1 MKSQTGQQIITIH
14 IFPNILRSKGN
25 QAMEFGQLIK
35 YNVRK
40 TFSKNHAA
48 NETGRMV
55 SDLSLF
61 FFLKKKALIYI
72 FNIFFNS
79 FNIF

>member
-48 NETGRMV
+48 NETGRLV

-61 FFLKKKALIYI
+61 FF
-72 FNIFFNS
+72 F
-79 FNIF
+79 

>member
-40 TFSKNHAA
+40 TFCKNHAA
-48 NETGRMV
+48 NETGRLV
-55 SDLSLF
+55 SDLSF
-61 FFLKKKALIYI
+61 FKKK
-72 FNIFFNS
+72 S
-79 FNIF
+79 FNIYF